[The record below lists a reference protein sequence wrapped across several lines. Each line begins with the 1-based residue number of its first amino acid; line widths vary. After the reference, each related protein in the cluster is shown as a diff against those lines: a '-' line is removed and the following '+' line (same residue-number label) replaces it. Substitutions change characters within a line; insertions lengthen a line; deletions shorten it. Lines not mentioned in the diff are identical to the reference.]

1 MPNVSILLPTYNGA
15 PYIREAI
22 ESVLNQS
29 YQDWELIVT
38 DDASTDNTGEVV
50 KEYVGRDARIS
61 YERNEKNL
69 RLPGNLNKGL
79 SLAKGVYIA
88 RIDEDDVW
96 SDVDKLQKQVAFLDA
111 HPEHVLIGTG
121 FRMVDEQGAHVRDVI
136 PFADDA
142 QLRKNILSY
151 NPFGHSTVVFRK
163 APVMELGGY
172 DADIRYGE
180 DYDLWLRLG
189 QKGKLANVP
198 EVCMRY
204 LVRDGMSKK
213 WSKWKQ
219 VKFHAGLLLKYG
231 SRYPGSLKAVARLGA
246 YVIK

>member
-1 MPNVSILLPTYNGA
+1 MPKVSILLPTYNGA
-15 PYIREAI
+15 PYIKDALD
-22 ESVLNQS
+22 SVLNQS

-50 KEYVGRDARIS
+50 MEYANKDARIS
-61 YERNEKNL
+61 YVRNEKNL

-79 SLAKGVYIA
+79 SLSSGEYIA

-96 SDVDKLQKQVAFLDA
+96 SDGDKLKKQVEFLDA
-111 HPEHVLIGTG
+111 HPNCVLIGTG
-121 FRMVDEQGAHVRDVI
+121 FRMVDEHGMRIKDVI
-136 PFADDA
+136 SPAGDRP
-142 QLRKNILSY
+142 LRRAILSY
-151 NPFGHSTVVFRK
+151 NPFGHSTVLFRK
-163 APVMELGGY
+163 KTALELGGY
-172 DADIRYGE
+172 DAGIRYGE

-189 QKGKLANVP
+189 QKGEFANLP

-204 LVRDGMSKK
+204 LVRNGMSKK

-219 VKFHAGLLLKYG
+219 VKFHAGLLLTYG
-231 SRYPGSLKAVARLGA
+231 PHYPGLLMAILRLGA